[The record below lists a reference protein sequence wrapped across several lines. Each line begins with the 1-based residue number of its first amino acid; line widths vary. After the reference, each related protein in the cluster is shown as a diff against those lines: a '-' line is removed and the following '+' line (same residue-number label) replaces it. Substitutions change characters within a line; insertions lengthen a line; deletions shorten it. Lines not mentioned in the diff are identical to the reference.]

1 MLLVSFVLLVLVLT
15 AYIKWEKE
23 KVYFTAVL
31 LFTAVIYVSNEVLSL
46 FHRLDRQSL
55 CLVYGTLSLG
65 FMAALLLKLCKSGGR
80 HTLFKKVQ
88 RQKIT
93 VWIRED
99 KIRAWFLILFL
110 GIFVLAFFTWP
121 YNWDSMT
128 YHLTRIAHWA
138 QEKSVAHYAVED
150 VRQLASP
157 VLAEF
162 VNLHVYLFHR
172 GEDNWLNLLQYGS
185 FVTNAA
191 LVYFITDKLWQK
203 KDKKIPWLSVLLFV
217 SMPIAFGEALT
228 TQVDHFST
236 LFLLLYV
243 YFMLELLRPEHSLVL
258 SKENIA
264 YVIILSSCIGFG
276 YLAKP
281 SVMFAMVVFACW
293 LLVVCIRRKDKGKDI
308 MLMILMAAGL
318 LLVILFPEVM
328 RNMMTFQALSSKQ
341 VGNRQLVGT
350 LHPLYLLINGMKNY
364 AMNLP
369 NIYLDL
375 SELIVQGIY
384 WIGYRLGVEVDAAS
398 IAEDGRT
405 FGLNSVRA
413 YGHDVAINPIVVIA
427 ATIVCIGFVVR
438 KMKKEAWSFSDSY
451 FAAAAASFGIF
462 CVVLRWEP
470 FVNRYLLSYL
480 ALLCPMAAVGVGK
493 IRGQERKTAAA
504 SILIFVCCAELCGL
518 FGHHYAISKEQRQK
532 SHPIRRCFSVR
543 AGEWEYLQLKEEL
556 EALGGGMLGI
566 YIAQDQYEYPIWY
579 AAGEGYEIEN
589 ISITNESSVYTK
601 REFVPDYIV
610 VVGRNGEE
618 ISHYQGKEYT
628 LYKQMGEL
636 ISLWSV
642 R

>member
-1 MLLVSFVLLVLVLT
+1 MLLVCFVLLVLVLM
-15 AYIKWEKE
+15 AYRKWEKE

-31 LFTAVIYVSNEVLSL
+31 IFTAVVYVSNEILSL
-46 FHRLDRQSL
+46 FYRLDRQSL
-55 CLVYGTLSLG
+55 CIVYGTLSLG
-65 FMAALLLKLCKSGGR
+65 FTAALLFKVCKGTEGHR
-80 HTLFKKVQ
+80 LFKKVQ
-88 RQKIT
+88 GQRIAA
-93 VWIRED
+93 WIRED
-99 KIRAWFLILFL
+99 KIRICFWMLFG

-138 QEKSVAHYAVED
+138 QEKSVAHYATAD

-162 VNLHVYLFHR
+162 VNLQVYLFHR

-185 FVTNAA
+185 FVTNGA
-191 LVYFITDKLWQK
+191 LVYYITGKICQK
-203 KDKKIPWLSVLLFV
+203 EERKIPWLSVLLFA

-236 LFLLLYV
+236 MFLLLYV
-243 YFMLELLRPEHSLVL
+243 YFMLDLLKPEHSLEL
-258 SKENIA
+258 SKENIS
-264 YVIILSSCIGFG
+264 YVFLLSSCIGFG

-281 SVMFAMVVFACW
+281 SIMFAMVVFACW
-293 LLVVCIRRKDKGKDI
+293 LLGVCIRRKDNGKDI
-308 MLMILMAAGL
+308 VIMILMAAGL
-318 LLVILFPEVM
+318 LLVILLPEMM
-328 RNMMTFQALSSKQ
+328 RNVMTFQALSPKQ

-398 IAEDGRT
+398 IAEDGRA
-405 FGLNSVRA
+405 FGLNAVRA
-413 YGHDVAINPIVVIA
+413 YGHDVAINPIVVIT
-427 ATIVCIGFVVR
+427 ATIVGIAFVIR
-438 KMKKEAWSFSDSY
+438 KLKKEAWSFSDSY
-451 FAAAAASFGIF
+451 FAAAAVSFGVF

-480 ALLCPMAAVGVGK
+480 ALLCPMAAAGIGK
-493 IRGQERKTAAA
+493 IKGPEKKTAAA

-518 FGHHYAISKEQRQK
+518 FGHHYEICKEQRSK
-532 SHPIRRCFSVR
+532 SHPIRRCFSIR

-556 EALGGGMLGI
+556 EALGGGTLGI

-579 AAGEGYEIEN
+579 AAGEDYEIEN
-589 ISITNESSVYTK
+589 IMVTNESEVYAKT
-601 REFVPDYIV
+601 EFVPDYIV

-618 ISHYQGKEYT
+618 ISQYQGNEYT